1 MLEAAND
8 NVPAGAPRRL
18 ELLTL
23 GFTIFMVLVL
33 AAGGL

>member
-23 GFTIFMVLVL
+23 GFTIVMVLVF
-33 AAGGL
+33 AASGL

>member
-23 GFTIFMVLVL
+23 GFAIVMVLVFAVGEL
-33 AAGGL
+33 

>member
-23 GFTIFMVLVL
+23 GFTIVMVLVF
-33 AAGGL
+33 AVGGL